1 MTQAP
6 LHRSET
12 NGVAEKAVHRVKEGT
27 AVALAQS
34 GHNFY
39 DKMADNKTPYQKR
52 HVKEI
57 DGPLIPLG
65 TLVEYLPITAKDKS
79 RTHQF
84 GKKTLSG

>member
-1 MTQAP
+1 MAF
-6 LHRSET
+6 H
-12 NGVAEKAVHRVKEGT
+12 KVKEGT

-39 DKMADNKTPYQKR
+39 DKMADSKTLHQKR
-52 HVKEI
+52 YGKEF
-57 DGPLIPLG
+57 DGPLIPFG
-65 TLVEYLPITAKDKS
+65 TLVEYLPITAKDNS

>member
-12 NGVAEKAVHRVKEGT
+12 NGVAEMAVHRVKEGT

-39 DKMADNKTPYQKR
+39 DKMADKR
-52 HVKEI
+52 N
-57 DGPLIPLG
+57 LIKN
-65 TLVEYLPITAKDKS
+65 VM
-79 RTHQF
+79 
-84 GKKTLSG
+84 

>member
-12 NGVAEKAVHRVKEGT
+12 NGVAEMAVHKMKEGT

-39 DKMADNKTPYQKR
+39 DNMADSKTRHPKR
-52 HVKEI
+52 YGKEF
-57 DGPLIPLG
+57 DGPLITFR
-65 TLVEYLPITAKDKS
+65 TLVELVPITAKDKS